1 MFAPNIKGTAN
12 AVAGGWGNTGGGA
25 TQILMPLIAAG
36 FVGLGWVTTEN
47 SWRLAMIVPG
57 VILVI
62 MAFVYYKFTQ
72 DSPQGNFDELPQQK
86 ISRENTL
93 LLAAKDY
100 RTWILTIA
108 YAACFGVEIT
118 VDNFAASYFYE
129 DYKASIILA
138 GLLASCR

>member
-1 MFAPNIKGTAN
+1 LPPISKGTAN

-25 TQILMPLIAAG
+25 TQIIMPLIAAG
-36 FVGLGWVTTEN
+36 FVGLGWVSTAN

-57 VILVI
+57 IILFL
-62 MAFVYYKFTQ
+62 MAFVYYRYTKDTPAGNL
-72 DSPQGNFDELPQQK
+72 DEIESPVATKKQ
-86 ISRENTL
+86 NTL

-118 VDNFAASYFYE
+118 VDNYAATFFHE
-129 DYKASIILA
+129 EYKQ
-138 GLLASCR
+138 R